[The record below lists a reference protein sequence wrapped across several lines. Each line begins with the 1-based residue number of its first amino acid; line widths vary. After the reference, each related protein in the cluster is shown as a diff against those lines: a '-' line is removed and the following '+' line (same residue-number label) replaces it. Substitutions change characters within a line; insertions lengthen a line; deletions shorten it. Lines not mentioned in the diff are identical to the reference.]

1 MADYQKMYSQL
12 FNKFTDVIIE
22 LQQIQEQTEE
32 LYIQSEES
40 ETRRTQCTKPVV
52 DENSMD

>member
-12 FNKFTDVIIE
+12 FNKITDVIIE

-40 ETRRTQCTKPVV
+40 ETRRAQRARPVI